1 MEDLAPALAF
11 MTLFVSGAAV
21 LIFRP
26 LASRLGDLI
35 AEMQRN
41 RYAAKVDDA
50 ELARVRVA
58 LEQVSNRLE
67 LMEERLDFTERLLR
81 SSQEQ
86 KAIGATRNGP

>member
-1 MEDLAPALAF
+1 MEDLAPALVF

-26 LASRLGDLI
+26 LATRLGDLI

-41 RYAAKVDDA
+41 RQSSKVDDA
-50 ELARVRVA
+50 EIARMRVA
-58 LEQVSNRLE
+58 LEQVSNRME
-67 LMEERLDFTERLLR
+67 LMEERLDFTERLIR

-86 KAIGATRNGP
+86 KAIGPTRNS